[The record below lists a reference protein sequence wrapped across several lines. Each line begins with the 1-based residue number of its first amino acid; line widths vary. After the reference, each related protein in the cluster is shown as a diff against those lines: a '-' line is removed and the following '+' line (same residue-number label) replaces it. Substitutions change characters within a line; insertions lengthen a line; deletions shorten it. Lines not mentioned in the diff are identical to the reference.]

1 MLASALR
8 GFHSVDAS
16 GCPFRSYRPG
26 ESLVHGDACLP
37 NIVAA
42 GDGTVNGHID
52 LSERGVGDIVVD
64 L

>member
-1 MLASALR
+1 
-8 GFHSVDAS
+8 VDAS